1 MKIAVIGCGA
11 IGGLFLGYLSESNSD
26 VIGVVREYQK
36 QEILKQGLFIEGV
49 RGRINIHPKVDVRL
63 KEKPDLA
70 ILATKI
76 NDLEKAVEDNIEYL
90 KDSILLTTQNGI
102 RADYMLKNY
111 VPVEQIITGIVM
123 FGATYLPANKIIH
136 NFPGDLLLGNIFAK
150 EIKELNWVKESLATA
165 FNVSWVDNMI
175 GAKYLKIFI
184 NLNNCIPAILGVSM
198 QEAFADLDIAELAI
212 RLNKEA
218 FGIVQKSNIELASL
232 PTYPKE
238 RLQAL
243 VSQDTKEAARILSK
257 VMTSLSKQPLYGSI
271 LQSIKRGRKSE
282 IDYINGQIVGLAQQN
297 GLSAPLNERIVQLVH
312 KVQEQTKFFNKD
324 ELLSAINV

>member
-102 RADYMLKNY
+102 RAD
-111 VPVEQIITGIVM
+111 I
-123 FGATYLPANKIIH
+123 
-136 NFPGDLLLGNIFAK
+136 
-150 EIKELNWVKESLATA
+150 
-165 FNVSWVDNMI
+165 
-175 GAKYLKIFI
+175 
-184 NLNNCIPAILGVSM
+184 C
-198 QEAFADLDIAELAI
+198 
-212 RLNKEA
+212 
-218 FGIVQKSNIELASL
+218 
-232 PTYPKE
+232 
-238 RLQAL
+238 
-243 VSQDTKEAARILSK
+243 
-257 VMTSLSKQPLYGSI
+257 
-271 LQSIKRGRKSE
+271 
-282 IDYINGQIVGLAQQN
+282 
-297 GLSAPLNERIVQLVH
+297 
-312 KVQEQTKFFNKD
+312 
-324 ELLSAINV
+324 